1 MQLKRLL
8 LKMSL
13 NIKTISA
20 IKREKYSIVIKSTDI
35 PPSFSFR
42 WAGRILIRYS
52 SAIRYS
58 LTCIDFR
65 RLSKLSSSGMGRFVD
80 FLYIFR
86 KTDI

>member
-20 IKREKYSIVIKSTDI
+20 VQREKYSIVIKSTGV

-42 WAGRILIRYS
+42 CAGRSSIRYS
-52 SAIRYS
+52 SVIQYS
-58 LTCIDFR
+58 SAYIDS
-65 RLSKLSSSGMGRFVD
+65 RLLFKLSSSCMGRFVD

-86 KTDI
+86 KTGI